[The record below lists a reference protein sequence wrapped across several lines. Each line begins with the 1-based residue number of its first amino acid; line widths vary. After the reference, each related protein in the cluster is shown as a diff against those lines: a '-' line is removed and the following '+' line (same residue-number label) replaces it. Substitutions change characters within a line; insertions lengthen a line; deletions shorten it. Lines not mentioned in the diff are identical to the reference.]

1 MIVLEGQPAL
11 SQFRRARLESR
22 LKSLA
27 PMVRIVDT
35 WQVFF
40 IEPQGD
46 AAPNLDALRRILQA
60 EGAPSAP
67 ADGAVSRFVVP
78 RLGTRSPWSSK
89 ATELVRG
96 AGLAIARVEHG
107 TRIDLAGLPADA
119 GAQAALAK
127 LLYDPMTQSL
137 LDSSH
142 AAQALFSAPA
152 RGQLQRVALAELES
166 ANTRLGLALAQDEID
181 YLRSR
186 YAELGRDPSDVELM
200 MFAQAN
206 SEHCRHKIFNASWT
220 LDGREQDRS
229 LFQMIK
235 HTHQQTPQHTLSAY
249 SDNAAVVAGPL
260 ACRYRPDPASGQYR
274 SEPAV
279 ASAFAI
285 KVETHNHPTA
295 IAPFPGAATGAGG
308 EIRDEGATGRG
319 GKPKAGLTGFSVSHL
334 RIPTLPQPWEAPRVL
349 NPRMAPALDIMLDG
363 PLGSAA
369 FNNEFGRPNLLG
381 YFRSFE
387 LAQGHAP
394 DGSVLTRAYDKPIML
409 AGGLG
414 AIDRNQVQKK
424 TLQPGDA
431 VIALGGP
438 AMLIGLGGGA
448 ASSVASG
455 DSAEDL
461 DFASVQ
467 RANPEMERRCQEVID
482 RCVALGADNPIR
494 WFHDVGAGGLSN
506 AIPELLHDSGVGGVI
521 DLDRVPSDDP
531 SLSPLQL
538 WCNESQERY
547 VLGVPQARLA
557 EFAELCARERCP
569 FAAVGVVTAEERL
582 VAGYGVLGEAG
593 ARDSEAG
600 EAGTRDLGAGTRD
613 LGAGTRDPGPG
624 TRQEQQQESAGFGA
638 SGPLSVVA
646 SAFPGSGSGEL
657 PIDLPMDVLF
667 GKAPRMHRDTVH
679 PAAPRWPELKT
690 AALDLHQAGLR
701 VLAHPS
707 VASKSFLVSIGDRS
721 VGGLTAREQM
731 VGPWQLPLADCAIT
745 LAGFET
751 FAGEA
756 MSIGERTPLALL
768 DAAASARMAVGE
780 AITNLCA
787 APVPSLDR
795 VKLSANW
802 MAAANHPGE
811 DALLFDAVRAIGM
824 DLCPQLEL
832 SIPVGKDSLSMQAAW
847 GEEAGTR
854 DVEAGT
860 RDPGPGTREEQA
872 QAQEPVG
879 SGSSVAPVSAVA
891 SASPGPGSRVPSP
904 GTRQAQEFTS
914 SDSSVAPVSAVASAS
929 PGPGSRVP
937 GPGFTT
943 PGPGFNVPSPGFKSV
958 SPVSLVITAFAPV
971 DDARAQL
978 TPLLSREPDTELWLI
993 GLGGGKQR
1001 LGGSVLA
1008 QVHAGDDALPAFG
1021 GDAPDLDDPQL
1032 LRNFFELM
1040 RDARAFG
1047 LLLAYHDRSDGGAFA
1062 TLCEMAFA
1070 AHLGL
1075 DIALDAW
1082 GDDAFRALFNEELGA
1097 VVQIASEDRA
1107 AFADLVERHAL
1118 TQCAQRIA
1126 RTSTA
1131 PMVRV
1136 TRQGHTLAEW
1146 RWEQLFD
1153 AWWSVTHAMQRL
1165 RDNPES
1171 ADDERHTARTFADPG
1186 LRPRLT
1192 FDPAEDVAAPFIA
1205 TGARPKVAILREQ
1218 GVNGQIEMAHVFERA
1233 GFDAFDVHMSDLVE
1247 GRITLDRFTGLA
1259 ACGGFSYGDVLGA
1272 GRGWATSILERSKL
1286 RAQFAAFFARTDTF
1300 SLGVCNGCQMLS
1312 QLKDIIPGAESW
1324 PRFLRNRSE
1333 QFEARTSLL
1342 EVVQSP
1348 SVFFRGMAGS
1358 RIPVAVAHGE
1368 GRAQFDSPVDQAA
1381 ARVALRFVDGDGQ
1394 PALRYPINP
1403 NGSPEGITGLTSSDG
1418 RVTILMPHPERS
1430 ARTINLSW
1438 SPQGWPEDSPWLRMF
1453 RNARVW
1459 CG

>member
-40 IEPQGD
+40 IDPRGD
-46 AAPNLDALRRILQA
+46 AAPDLDALRRILQA

-137 LDSSH
+137 LDSSQ

-220 LDGREQDRS
+220 LDGREQERS

-431 VIALGGP
+431 VIVLGGP

-482 RCVALGADNPIR
+482 RCVAMGADNPIR

-506 AIPELLHDSGVGGVI
+506 AIPELLHDSCVGGVI

-582 VAGYGVLGEAG
+582 VVGYGELGETPEPG
-593 ARDSEAG
+593 PGEAA
-600 EAGTRDLGAGTRD
+600 EAGTRG
-613 LGAGTRDPGPG
+613 PGPG
-624 TRQEQQQESAGFGA
+624 TREKQDSAGSGA
-638 SGPLSVVA
+638 SVDPVSVVA
-646 SAFPGSGSGEL
+646 SASPGPGSGEL

-667 GKAPRMHRDTVH
+667 GKAPRMHRDTAH

-690 AALDLHQAGLR
+690 AALDLHEAGLR

-707 VASKSFLVSIGDRS
+707 VASKSFLVTIGDRS

-847 GEEAGTR
+847 GGEAGTR
-854 DVEAGT
+854 DHP
-860 RDPGPGTREEQA
+860 R
-872 QAQEPVG
+872 
-879 SGSSVAPVSAVA
+879 
-891 SASPGPGSRVPSP
+891 SRL
-904 GTRQAQEFTS
+904 Q
-914 SDSSVAPVSAVASAS
+914 
-929 PGPGSRVP
+929 
-937 GPGFTT
+937 
-943 PGPGFNVPSPGFKSV
+943 K
-958 SPVSLVITAFAPV
+958 
-971 DDARAQL
+971 
-978 TPLLSREPDTELWLI
+978 
-993 GLGGGKQR
+993 R
-1001 LGGSVLA
+1001 L
-1008 QVHAGDDALPAFG
+1008 
-1021 GDAPDLDDPQL
+1021 
-1032 LRNFFELM
+1032 
-1040 RDARAFG
+1040 
-1047 LLLAYHDRSDGGAFA
+1047 
-1062 TLCEMAFA
+1062 
-1070 AHLGL
+1070 
-1075 DIALDAW
+1075 
-1082 GDDAFRALFNEELGA
+1082 
-1097 VVQIASEDRA
+1097 
-1107 AFADLVERHAL
+1107 
-1118 TQCAQRIA
+1118 
-1126 RTSTA
+1126 
-1131 PMVRV
+1131 
-1136 TRQGHTLAEW
+1136 
-1146 RWEQLFD
+1146 
-1153 AWWSVTHAMQRL
+1153 
-1165 RDNPES
+1165 
-1171 ADDERHTARTFADPG
+1171 
-1186 LRPRLT
+1186 
-1192 FDPAEDVAAPFIA
+1192 
-1205 TGARPKVAILREQ
+1205 
-1218 GVNGQIEMAHVFERA
+1218 
-1233 GFDAFDVHMSDLVE
+1233 
-1247 GRITLDRFTGLA
+1247 
-1259 ACGGFSYGDVLGA
+1259 
-1272 GRGWATSILERSKL
+1272 
-1286 RAQFAAFFARTDTF
+1286 
-1300 SLGVCNGCQMLS
+1300 
-1312 QLKDIIPGAESW
+1312 
-1324 PRFLRNRSE
+1324 PRFPGDHRVR
-1333 QFEARTSLL
+1333 
-1342 EVVQSP
+1342 P
-1348 SVFFRGMAGS
+1348 
-1358 RIPVAVAHGE
+1358 
-1368 GRAQFDSPVDQAA
+1368 GR
-1381 ARVALRFVDGDGQ
+1381 
-1394 PALRYPINP
+1394 
-1403 NGSPEGITGLTSSDG
+1403 
-1418 RVTILMPHPERS
+1418 
-1430 ARTINLSW
+1430 
-1438 SPQGWPEDSPWLRMF
+1438 
-1453 RNARVW
+1453 
-1459 CG
+1459 